1 MSKMQDHLDLK
12 KPSEKSFGIVFSI
25 VFLLYTIYQLLIY
38 QKFHFWS
45 IALSILLLILA
56 YFFSR
61 ILILPNKYWFKFG
74 ITLGS
79 IVSPIIISI
88 IYFVT
93 VIPTGVVMRLLGK
106 DLLKQNF
113 NKKARSYWVERNE
126 PIGSMKNQF

>member
-1 MSKMQDHLDLK
+1 MQDHLDLK